1 MNIWEWKRRKLQIKI
16 INKRK
21 FITRISELLV
31 IIGTSILTP
40 IAINYANNLR
50 GHQAYGGEYLIPIL
64 GLTIIMIIETI
75 YEEISRR

>member
-1 MNIWEWKRRKLQIKI
+1 MNIWEWKRRKLQMKI

-31 IIGTSILTP
+31 IIVTSILTP